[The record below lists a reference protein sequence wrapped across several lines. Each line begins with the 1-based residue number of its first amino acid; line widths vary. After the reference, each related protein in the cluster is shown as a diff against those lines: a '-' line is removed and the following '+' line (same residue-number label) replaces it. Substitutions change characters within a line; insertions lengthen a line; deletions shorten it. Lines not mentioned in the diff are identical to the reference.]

1 MGEHDPPYPKCLS
14 WAGRSSTRGVLAA
27 VGLALLA
34 ALGPVVAT
42 AGAAGATS
50 SGDSRELPALPFDHF
65 MPYEEFT
72 RLLHDWAAARPGL
85 VKLESLGRSVEGRDV
100 WFLTLTNPATGP
112 ASTKPAL
119 LVDGNMHAVEWTG
132 GVAALNFTWTL
143 LRDYGRDARVTRLL
157 DTRTVYVLP
166 RMTPDGVEATL
177 LGGKIIRSAL
187 RPAAGEAAES
197 GLRMRDLD
205 GDGQIVFMRYQDPN
219 GPWKVD
225 PRDPRLMV
233 PRGALDEGG
242 EAWRVV
248 PEGLIEGDYN
258 GETFEVLNAL
268 DGIDFGVFFPDPRD
282 PVPEGAVA
290 DPDPARVPEVAAYV
304 KAIRE
309 RPNIF
314 AHVTCHNFG
323 GLLLTPPVNPD
334 ETIPPADKRFYQAM
348 GEKIAASM
356 GYVPMS
362 YLDLRGGRELD
373 QHIPTEMGWLYNR
386 LGVYSFITEFWNLL
400 DAAGIEVDGPVSSW
414 LGGAH
419 PIDDELKL
427 LEWNDRELGG
437 KAYVAWHEFDHP
449 QLGPVEIGGWDKVN
463 YWYNPPLAWVQKEV
477 APHADWLLEL
487 GLSSPL
493 IAIRSFTAT
502 PSGDGQ
508 WRVRLV
514 VENTGWL
521 PTSGS
526 IKAADVKAVAGVQA
540 ELGLPAGATL
550 VTGARTRDAGQ
561 LAGRSEQRSLA
572 TWWGYE
578 PGTPDRAVVDWT
590 VAAPESTV
598 LSVALTHPRAGTAAA
613 EVTLG
618 R

>member
-1 MGEHDPPYPKCLS
+1 MGEQRVSPLVMPP
-14 WAGRSSTRGVLAA
+14 WTGRSSVRAA
-27 VGLALLA
+27 LA
-34 ALGPVVAT
+34 ALGLVLLLSAGPVAATPAPAVA
-42 AGAAGATS
+42 
-50 SGDSRELPALPFDHF
+50 SGDLPALPFDHF
-65 MPYEEFT
+65 MPYDELT
-72 RLLHDWAAARPGL
+72 RLLHGWAAARPGL
-85 VKLESLGRSVEGRDV
+85 VKLESLGRTVEGREL
-100 WFLTLTNPATGP
+100 WFLTITNGATGP
-112 ASTKPAL
+112 ASAKPAL

-143 LRDYGRDARVTRLL
+143 LRDYGRDERVTRLL

-177 LGGKIIRSAL
+177 LGGKIIRSAI
-187 RPAAGEAAES
+187 RPGKDDTPQA

-205 GDGQIVFMRYQDPN
+205 GDGQIVFMRYRDPN
-219 GPWKVD
+219 GAWKVD

-233 PRGALDEGG
+233 PRGPLDEDG
-242 EAWRVV
+242 ETWRVV

-258 GETFEVLNAL
+258 GETFGVLNAL
-268 DGIDFGVFFPDPRD
+268 DGIDFGTFFPDPRD
-282 PVPEGAVA
+282 PVPPGAVT
-290 DPDPARVPEVAAYV
+290 DPDPVRAPEVAAYV

-314 AHVTCHNFG
+314 AHVPCHNFG

-334 ETIPPADKRFYQAM
+334 EKMPPADKHFYEAM
-348 GEKIAASM
+348 GKKIAAGM

-400 DAAGIEVDGPVSSW
+400 DAAGMEVEGPVSSW
-414 LGGAH
+414 LGGMH
-419 PIDDELKL
+419 PIEDELKL
-427 LEWNDRELGG
+427 LQWNDRELGG
-437 KAYVAWHEFDHP
+437 KAYVAWHAFDHP

-463 YWYNPPLAWVQKEV
+463 YWYNPPLELLQKEID
-477 APHADWLLEL
+477 PHADWLLDL
-487 GLSSPL
+487 GLSSPR
-493 IAIRSFTAT
+493 IAIRSLTAT
-502 PSGDGQ
+502 RSGKDRWQ
-508 WRVRLV
+508 LRLV
-514 VENTGWL
+514 VDNTGWL

-526 IKAADVKAVAGVQA
+526 GRAA
-540 ELGLPAGATL
+540 ELKVTDGVRAELHLHEGVRLGAGEPVQNL
-550 VTGARTRDAGQ
+550 GE
-561 LAGRSEQRSLA
+561 LEGRSEQRSLA

-590 VAAPESTV
+590 VAASKGARLE
-598 LSVALTHPRAGTAAA
+598 VAVSHPRAGTAAGS
-613 EVTLG
+613 VVLG